1 MRLWSVKVFTEG
13 ISILWCNC
21 DIERE
26 LHNWQGLTRGH
37 ISVCY
42 SSVHFQYKG
51 PVMKRIFPCHDIIIL
66 KINCTIG
73 RGWLG
78 AYANMSSLCANER
91 EPGSAVGNKEW
102 WKRKPTF
109 GWYASF
115 DVLPQISVRNLF
127 CVWYIP
133 QNIDIVSEM
142 EMFSFWCLFTAPD
155 IVKMTHYSE
164 VIMVAASQITSLTIV
179 FSIVYSDT
187 DQRKHQSSASLAF
200 VGEIHRGP
208 VNSLHKWPVTWK
220 MFPFD
225 DVIMNFHC
233 NGSWEFP
240 PMMWFH
246 CDALF
251 YMLLP
256 NLRGFVWSMHLPNII
271 QGYFI
276 LCMIVPVPVK

>member
-42 SSVHFQYKG
+42 SSVHFQHKG

-102 WKRKPTF
+102 WKKKPTF

-142 EMFSFWCLFTAPD
+142 EMVSFWCLFTAPD
-155 IVKMTHYSE
+155 IVKMTHYSD
-164 VIMVAASQITSLTIV
+164 VIMGATASQITSLTL
-179 FSIVYSDT
+179 FS
-187 DQRKHQSSASLAF
+187 QRFIQTQIKGNIKAPRHWPF
-200 VGEIHRGP
+200 WGEFTGDWWIP
-208 VNSLHKWPVTWK
+208 CT
-220 MFPFD
+220 
-225 DVIMNFHC
+225 
-233 NGSWEFP
+233 NGQ
-240 PMMWFH
+240 
-246 CDALF
+246 
-251 YMLLP
+251 
-256 NLRGFVWSMHLPNII
+256 LRGKCFHL
-271 QGYFI
+271 
-276 LCMIVPVPVK
+276 MTS